1 MNERLQLTTK
11 DTITFKRIDTKA
23 CTGYEIYA
31 RCKEGEG
38 TLEFLLDTIDNPITP
53 TPFRRSRHLKYNQR
67 KVWEIE
73 EKMLAKTSSDI
84 AVLVNQIRLNP
95 GQYTFSSALGI
106 LNIHIKLNENDSIQI
121 EYNVDRIKYIHNT
134 TRKHE
139 YRIVPIYKSDYRLGE
154 HSLLN
159 Y

>member
-1 MNERLQLTTK
+1 MNERLQLTTR

-23 CTGYEIYA
+23 CIGYEIYA
-31 RCKEGEG
+31 RRREGDEV
-38 TLEFLLDTIDNPITP
+38 LEFLLDTISNPITP
-53 TPFRRSRHLKYNQR
+53 TPFKKTRDLNYNQR
-67 KVWEIE
+67 KVWEIG
-73 EKMLAKTSSDI
+73 EKILAKTSSDV
-84 AVLVNQIRLNP
+84 AVFVNQIRLNP
-95 GQYTFSSALGI
+95 GQYTFSSALGL
-106 LNIHIKLNENDSIQI
+106 LNIHVNINKKDLIKI

-139 YRIVPIYKSDYRLGE
+139 YRIVPLYKSDYRLGE